1 MLELY
6 HVNSLQ
12 LNFIRSFFCL
22 DSAMREIEGS
32 YTARWWWW
40 PNCPWSFFP
49 CILFIHFFYY
59 WRPIP
64 RNSGNFPF
72 FFHLVLSF
80 SHPAAGPQGAT
91 TQTRLGAIYTHTHY
105 SLFFFFCIFF
115 FFFFPPAMRADPRVI
130 LPGTKWRMVSS
141 SSSSWLDSL
150 LRPLNIPS
158 FLLRK
163 TKKNAS
169 SSRYYEET
177 ATIGQ
182 FSFPSWTQL

>member
-1 MLELY
+1 
-6 HVNSLQ
+6 
-12 LNFIRSFFCL
+12 
-22 DSAMREIEGS
+22 MREIERS

-40 PNCPWSFFP
+40 PNRPWSFFP

-150 LRPLNIPS
+150 LRPLDIPS

-163 TKKNAS
+163 TKKMLHRRDITKKLLLLANFLFPLELNCKS
-169 SSRYYEET
+169 SSSS
-177 ATIGQ
+177 I
-182 FSFPSWTQL
+182 